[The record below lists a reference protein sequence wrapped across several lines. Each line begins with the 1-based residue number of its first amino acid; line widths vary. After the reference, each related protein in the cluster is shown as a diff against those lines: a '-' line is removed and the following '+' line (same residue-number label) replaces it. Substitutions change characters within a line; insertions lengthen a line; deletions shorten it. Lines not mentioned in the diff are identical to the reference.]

1 MNNKIKYIL
10 KKEIR
15 EIFRD
20 KKSLTMM
27 LVTPILIPIIIIGF
41 SSFFNMETENQ
52 TKEEASIGFTY
63 ELSRE
68 ELEIANSYNIDVKI
82 GTKKEIKELLKKEE
96 ISIYISKKD
105 TIYQI
110 NYDENNQDIIAP
122 LAIAE
127 NYLNSYKTFLQNN
140 YLIRNNVKS
149 EKVLNIIQIEHH
161 NIGNKQ
167 ENFFSNYMTSYAF
180 LFIIMAITIS
190 ATYPSTDT
198 TAGEKE
204 RGTLETLLTF
214 PISKKELILGKFI
227 SVALS
232 STITGILGY
241 ILALISLK
249 YSEGAFEI
257 YKGINLIPSFT
268 TNLITIFIII
278 CYSLLIS
285 SICITIASFSN
296 SFKEAQSTLSPL
308 TMITMFPGML
318 SLILDIKTNAFISV
332 IPFIN
337 YMQIFT
343 DVNKNHINILN
354 IILMFVSTIILIII
368 MTYLM
373 IRLYKQEKVLFRTE
387 KKYH

>member
-1 MNNKIKYIL
+1 MSNKIKYIL

-20 KKSLTMM
+20 KKSLMMM
-27 LVTPILIPIIIIGF
+27 LVTPIMIPIMVIGF
-41 SSFFNMETENQ
+41 SAFFNMETENQ
-52 TKEEASIGFTY
+52 TKNEASIGFTY

-82 GTKKEIKELLKKEE
+82 GTKKEIEDLLKKEE
-96 ISIYISKKD
+96 IELYINKKD
-105 TIYQI
+105 NTYQI
-110 NYDENNQDIIAP
+110 NYDENNQNVVAP

-127 NYLNSYKTFLQNN
+127 NYLESYKTFLQNN
-140 YLIRNNVKS
+140 YLIRNNVNS
-149 EKVLNIIQIEHH
+149 EEVLNILKIEYN
-161 NIGNKQ
+161 NIGSK
-167 ENFFSNYMTSYAF
+167 EDSFFSNYITSYAF

-190 ATYPSTDT
+190 AMYPANDT

-214 PISKKELILGKFI
+214 PISKKDLILGKYI

-232 STITGILGY
+232 AIITGILGY

-249 YSEGAFEI
+249 YSQNAFEI
-257 YKGINLIPSFT
+257 YKGLHLVPSFT
-268 TNLITIFIII
+268 TSIITLLIII
-278 CYSLLIS
+278 SFSLLIS

-296 SFKEAQSTLSPL
+296 TFKEAQSALSPL
-308 TMITMFPGML
+308 SMVTMFPGML
-318 SLILDIKTNAFISV
+318 ALLLDIKTNALIAI

-337 YMQIFT
+337 YMQIFM
-343 DVNKNHINILN
+343 DVNENRVNILY
-354 IILMFVSTIILIII
+354 IVLMFASTIVLIGI
-368 MTYLM
+368 MTCLM